1 MADKA
6 VFNPNTF
13 LIDRIRRGTMFSD
26 TTGEVLWSI
35 TQIND
40 ATLSMTSETSDV
52 TDAIGNIIT
61 QFDRSK
67 NAEFSGSNALWD
79 FGLSAAQFG
88 SEKQV
93 ADSEHKI
100 ISPIYE
106 QLKADSSHKITL
118 SHTPVTEEGKKESPI
133 QYAYI
138 LNNDSTLGTR
148 FHSDATSATIAN
160 HTFKIETDT
169 KQLVFPNEIAEG
181 TNIAVFYN
189 YEAENAIMLQNNASE
204 FPKAGKF
211 MLEVIGKDTCDKTAT
226 YVAYI
231 VFPNAKLKTDMDL
244 SFASDGG
251 HPFSM
256 QMMQDYC
263 DLEKRLFNIYVAQ

>member
-88 SEKQV
+88 SEKKV
-93 ADSEHKI
+93 ATKESKI
-100 ISPIYE
+100 TVPIYE
-106 QLKADSSHKITL
+106 QLKADGQHKIKLSHKAKTQL
-118 SHTPVTEEGKKESPI
+118 KYV
-133 QYAYI
+133 YA
-138 LNNDSTLGTR
+138 LNNDSTLGVR
-148 FHSDATSATIAN
+148 YHLDASN
-160 HTFKIETDT
+160 HTGDQFTESDDNGKT
-169 KQLVFPNEIAEG
+169 EITMPDEVAEG
-181 TNIAVFYN
+181 TNIAVFYE
-189 YEAENAIMLQNNASE
+189 YESENAIMLQNNASE